1 MLGNLY
7 SWFGSGFIYA
17 RLNLTNME
25 MLSKKKVGRE

>member
-17 RLNLTNME
+17 QPNLNLYGNTQQKE
-25 MLSKKKVGRE
+25 GWA